1 MSKEFNFGYDI
12 IDRRAVDF
20 SNDIAVKMLIDNDFT
35 LEISNADL
43 RHHSDVTAYYLQKM
57 GVQKSSRVLLCGLE
71 KRFELSLILTA
82 LHKLCAVPVFDLTK
96 NALIIANSLE
106 VYAIISANNAPEIQH
121 ITQNI
126 SALKT
131 AEVLI
136 SVGTSCP
143 DYWFDLH
150 TGKRLAKTFKP
161 LKNIP
166 ENYNSLIIFDGKSQI
181 FNEKY
186 PLETKN
192 NFVWDK
198 FYRAMIEN
206 KIWCC

>member
-1 MSKEFNFGYDI
+1 MSKKFNFGYDI
-12 IDRRAVDF
+12 IDRRAIDF
-20 SNDIAVKMLIDNDFT
+20 PNEIAVKMLIDNDFT
-35 LEISNADL
+35 LEVSNADL
-43 RHHSDVTAYYLQKM
+43 HHHSDVTAYYLQKM

-71 KRFELSLILTA
+71 ESFELSLILTA

-96 NALIIANSLE
+96 NALNAANLLE
-106 VYAIISANNAPEIQH
+106 GYAIISANNAPEIQY

-131 AEVLI
+131 VEILI
-136 SVGTSCP
+136 SVGTPCP

-150 TGKRLAKTFKP
+150 AGKRLAKTFKP
-161 LKNIP
+161 LKDIP
-166 ENYNSLIIFDGKSQI
+166 ENYNSLILFDGTPKF

-192 NFVWDK
+192 NFAWDK
-198 FYRAMIEN
+198 FYRSMIEN